1 MKFMSFVMLVVLG
14 FSQTA
19 SAAIIFQLSPA
30 NQTVFQGSTAMFSL
44 NLASSIV
51 SGEQVDAVD
60 FNAIAGAGNGSGGI
74 FVIPT
79 GITGLL
85 GPSPMDLTTPGQAFG
100 SNFLS
105 GGILVPSGAGVTFA
119 NYFLDTTGVAPGVY
133 SVTLSD
139 LAANSP
145 TIAALPVVG
154 STISY
159 EVVSAIPEPT
169 SLFAASIGLVG
180 VFACRRSRK

>member
-1 MKFMSFVMLVVLG
+1 MKVMSFMLLAILG
-14 FSQTA
+14 LSQSA
-19 SAAIIFQLSPA
+19 SAAIIFQLAPA

-44 NLASSIV
+44 NLISSV
-51 SGEQVDAVD
+51 LSGEQVDAVD
-60 FNAIAGAGNGSGGI
+60 FNAIAGAGNGSAGV

-79 GITGLL
+79 ATTGLL
-85 GPSPMDLTTPGQAFG
+85 GPGAIDLSGPGQAFG

-105 GGILVPSGAGVTFA
+105 GGINVTSGAGVTFA
-119 NYFLDTTGVAPGVY
+119 NYFLDTTGVAPGIY

-159 EVVSAIPEPT
+159 EIVSAIPEPT
-169 SLFAASIGLVG
+169 SLLAASLGLTG
-180 VFACRRSRK
+180 FFARRRSRK